1 MVDFFISCSFDSDSF
16 DDRGFGKVIEMDVFP
31 DIFEAGG
38 FKEVVLDSFP
48 CINWGLL
55 ELSGEVDSLGF
66 IMIFGGFEGFG
77 FVGGVLA
84 GSGLDS
90 REFA

>member
-1 MVDFFISCSFDSDSF
+1 MVGFFISCSFDSDSF

-31 DIFEAGG
+31 DIFEVGG

-84 GSGLDS
+84 GSGLDG